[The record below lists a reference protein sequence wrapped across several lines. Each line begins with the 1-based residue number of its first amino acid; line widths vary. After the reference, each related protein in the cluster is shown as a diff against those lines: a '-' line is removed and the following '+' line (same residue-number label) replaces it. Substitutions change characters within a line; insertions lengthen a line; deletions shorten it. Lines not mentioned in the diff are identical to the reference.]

1 MRRLLIGMRA
11 VDEAIDKQEICKD
24 FQAEFNVDLGSER
37 YANGKLQD
45 KWELLI
51 QDCTI
56 SKRREKWS
64 EHIRLIEEKLF
75 DLLDKDRSGLR
86 FKDSPVFVCRDAE
99 SKRAIDQKNREEF
112 KEFINECVAL
122 LDNYWIYEADVWLNA
137 WLVLKYLGRQKQKG
151 KLGKK
156 IKKGYGNTEGGNV
169 LDDNAQEHKLPFEE
183 DEGGYFC
190 TDYLKAAI
198 GNKGCL
204 FWTELGEG
212 ESINILEDSEENDVE
227 KRILNKA
234 DIKLRQGKTYDS
246 FTYQKIQQLEQGM
259 GIEDKFLVHKT
270 INGVLLRNMINRM
283 FDKNKLFDVENYVD
297 LVDKLC
303 GCKSLV
309 WQNLIGCMY
318 VLFDKYKIE
327 LNALGFYDDAD
338 FLLCVWLD
346 HIKKINYDLR
356 ILTEGFL
363 YLYKRNEHEDVF
375 FEKRCRDFLTNM
387 ELETSDLAREYWD
400 KQKQKKK
407 DNDKDKDELRVSAP
421 ISKYHNEYRWIYAI
435 LQRRTIDT
443 IKNLYRNN
451 QFVEEAQRDEMEFT
465 DGFGTF
471 KISVLNKIVCASQ
484 FQSDLKKAVKQV
496 TKQKE

>member
-1 MRRLLIGMRA
+1 MRGLLIGMRA
-11 VDEAIDKQEICKD
+11 VDKAIDKQEICKD
-24 FQAEFNVDLGSER
+24 FRAEFNVDLGSER
-37 YANGKLQD
+37 YANGQLQD

-56 SKRREKWS
+56 SKRREKWE

-75 DLLDKDRSGLR
+75 DLLDKDRSGLQL
-86 FKDSPVFVCRDAE
+86 KDSPVFVCRDAE
-99 SKRAIDQKNREEF
+99 SQRAIEQKNREEF
-112 KEFINECVAL
+112 KEFLNECVAL

-137 WLVLKYLGRQKQKG
+137 WLVLKYLECQKQKG
-151 KLGKK
+151 ILNEKTQ
-156 IKKGYGNTEGGNV
+156 KGYGNTEGGNV
-169 LDDNAQEHKLPFEE
+169 LDDNAEEHKLPFED

-212 ESINILEDSEENDVE
+212 ESINILEDNEKKDVE

-234 DIKLRQGKTYDS
+234 DIKLKQGKTYDS
-246 FTYQKIQQLEQGM
+246 FTYQRIQKLEQDM
-259 GIEDKFLVHKT
+259 GIEDKFLIHKT
-270 INGVLLRNMINRM
+270 INGVLLRNMINKM
-283 FDKNKLFDVENYVD
+283 YDNNKFFEVENYVD

-303 GCKSLV
+303 GCRSLV

-318 VLFDKYKIE
+318 ALFDKYKVE
-327 LNALGFYDDAD
+327 LNVLGFYEDAD
-338 FLLCVWLD
+338 LVLCVWLD

-363 YLYKRNEHEDVF
+363 YLYERNEHEDAY

-387 ELETSDLAREYWD
+387 ELETSDLVREYWD

-407 DNDKDKDELRVSAP
+407 DKDELRVSSP
-421 ISKYHNEYRWIYAI
+421 ISKHRSEYCWIYAI
-435 LQRRTIDT
+435 LQRRAIDT

-451 QFVEEAQRDEMEFT
+451 QFVEEAQSGEMEFT
-465 DGFGTF
+465 DGHETF
-471 KISVLNKIVCASQ
+471 KIPVLNKIVSASQ
-484 FQSDLKKAVKQV
+484 FQIDLKNAVRQV
-496 TKQKE
+496 TKQKK